1 AAQYFLGDT
10 GFGVAGSYTIVNGDV
25 EVDVGADP
33 SIDQF
38 ALLGLSDSANVT
50 LIYDKNGIS
59 ARLAYNWRDKYL
71 TQTNRDGTSRN
82 PVFTEPFGTLD
93 FNVSYDISDSI
104 AVSFE
109 GINLTSE
116 PVRTYGRSERQLYF
130 AQELKP
136 RYLLGLRARF

>member
-1 AAQYFLGDT
+1 MA
-10 GFGVAGSYTIVNGDV
+10 
-25 EVDVGADP
+25 
-33 SIDQF
+33 
-38 ALLGLSDSANVT
+38 

-71 TQTNRDGTSRN
+71 TQTNRDGSNNRN

-93 FNVSYDISDSI
+93 FNVSYDVNDSV

-109 GINLTSE
+109 GINLLSE
-116 PVRTYGRSERQLYF
+116 TIRTYARTERQLYF
-130 AQELKP
+130 AQELAP